1 MEVLGSLIISI
12 LQSIL
17 FYGRSL
23 GISVIIFTL
32 ITTGIIWCILHK
44 KDKIINKKALILM
57 IPIMLLSCTYFIY
70 GSPVFYITNIIVILG
85 LILLMFR
92 MATTEK
98 SILMIL
104 LFKYIQL
111 PIEAIEGLDD
121 AIQATIKSL
130 KDAPKANGKFTK
142 EKIIKCLISLLI
154 VMVVVGVIIALL
166 ASADSIFANLF
177 AGLENIF
184 KDISINSISDLIARI
199 IICIII
205 YFILLSLILT
215 VQKNKV
221 TDTKIKEYK
230 DTDKFTIKML
240 LISLNIVYAIFCYIQ
255 ITSLFTKIN
264 APGTFNY
271 AEYARSGFFQLMF
284 VSLINFTLLMI
295 SNYKNDNRN
304 NFIKILNL
312 LLIIFTIIIV
322 LSSMYRMYMYET
334 TYGLTYL
341 RVFVYIIL
349 TTELILFIPASIY
362 VFTPKLD
369 ILKWGGVIGL
379 GVYVI
384 INYCNLENIIITR
397 NLGRV
402 NSNVDIDYEYIA
414 RIASSDTY
422 SKLEELLE
430 DENISCDERIE
441 IGKALVEIDKNC
453 KDIKWQ
459 EFNISKYKLNDKNI
473 KDRVIE
479 MVIKELDEKGYIEGN
494 AYYTSYDKRI
504 NVFEKYEVRNIEYID
519 DTKIWQITK
528 SMDGGKN
535 YDIIGTQVV
544 KRFSDIV
551 FFENGLGF
559 YTLPD
564 GENEEKQDLYVTYDS
579 GKTFNRVDFPE
590 GEFSV
595 SNPNEKA
602 WHEFYDFV
610 YLPTQEADGTLKV
623 LVSNGYTD
631 EYDNIEIKAKYI
643 SNNGGITWDFV
654 EENIE

>member
-1 MEVLGSLIISI
+1 MEVLGSLIIAI
-12 LQSIL
+12 VQSIL

-32 ITTGIIWCILHK
+32 VTTGIIWYILHK
-44 KDKIINKKALILM
+44 KDQIINKKALILM
-57 IPIMLLSCTYFIY
+57 IPIILLSSTYFIY
-70 GSPVFYITNIIVILG
+70 GSSVFYITNMIVILG
-85 LILLMFR
+85 LMVLMFR

-111 PIEAIEGLDD
+111 PIEAIEGLDN
-121 AIQATIKSL
+121 AIQTTIKSL
-130 KDAPKANGKFTK
+130 KEKPKGSGKFTK
-142 EKIIKCLISLLI
+142 EKIIKCLISLVI
-154 VMVVVGVIIALL
+154 VMAVVGIVIALL
-166 ASADSIFANLF
+166 ASADSIFADLF
-177 AGLENIF
+177 VGLENIF

-199 IICIII
+199 IICVII

-215 VQKNKV
+215 VQKNNV
-221 TDTKIKEYK
+221 TDTKIKTYK

-240 LISLNIVYAIFCYIQ
+240 LVSLNVVYAIFCYIQ

-402 NSNVDIDYEYIA
+402 NSNVDIDYGYIA
-414 RIASSDTY
+414 RISSSDTY
-422 SKLEELLE
+422 SKLEELFE
-430 DENISCDERIE
+430 DENISCDDRIE
-441 IGKALVEIDKNC
+441 IGKKLVVIVENA
-453 KDIKWQ
+453 KDMKWQ
-459 EFNISKYKLNDKNI
+459 EFNISKYKLNDKNV
-473 KDRVIE
+473 KDKVLQMMLKYLEIGVLGEENYFDFYTLRVNFSERYKVYRMEEI
-479 MVIKELDEKGYIEGN
+479 
-494 AYYTSYDKRI
+494 A
-504 NVFEKYEVRNIEYID
+504 
-519 DTKIWQITK
+519 DTEIWQIAK
-528 SMDGGKN
+528 SVDGGKK
-535 YDIIGTQVV
+535 YDTVGTHIV
-544 KRFSDIV
+544 KTQSEIV
-551 FFENGLGF
+551 FFADGLGF

-564 GENEEKQDLYVTYDS
+564 KNKEKQDLYITNDS
-579 GKTFNRVDFPE
+579 GKTFTKVDFSTIECNSSNPE
-590 GEFSV
+590 G
-595 SNPNEKA
+595 KA
-602 WHEFYDFV
+602 FGEYYDYF
-610 YLPTQEADGTLKV
+610 YLPTQEADGTLQV
-623 LVSNGYTD
+623 LVSEEYED
-631 EYDNIEIKAKYI
+631 EYNNRETREKYI
-643 SNNGGITWDFV
+643 SKDNGQTWEFV
-654 EENIE
+654 QEISR